1 MRLED
6 IVKGNIINSQ
16 ISFDIYEKNI
26 AIIGK
31 NGKGK
36 TTLLRILSGNVLP
49 DKGSVILDEKIFSF
63 PLEWSQVTKYQRS
76 IRNKTLYFEN
86 QNYLYSNFTCMQN
99 VKYCMADGSFN
110 KELFWETLEEFE
122 FDKRFLEK
130 KVEELSLG
138 TKQKISLSL
147 AFSSKRPIILLDE
160 PTLGLDI
167 DSKNVFLEF
176 VKSNKNKRKIVISSN
191 DNSVLDGFNTFL
203 LCEDGE
209 VRESHVNPYSKS

>member
-99 VKYCMADGSFN
+99 VKYCMADGVLIKNSFGRHWRN
-110 KELFWETLEEFE
+110 LNLIKDF
-122 FDKRFLEK
+122 RK
-130 KVEELSLG
+130 K
-138 TKQKISLSL
+138 
-147 AFSSKRPIILLDE
+147 
-160 PTLGLDI
+160 
-167 DSKNVFLEF
+167 
-176 VKSNKNKRKIVISSN
+176 
-191 DNSVLDGFNTFL
+191 
-203 LCEDGE
+203 
-209 VRESHVNPYSKS
+209 